1 MRTYHI
7 IVGSKNFFETHIPQV
22 DQYGDQHIDYF
33 LDLVRYSDERR
44 KQGQSFLDED
54 RAELLVI
61 KNDNYHGIIESA
73 HDRLGSLIEELTTED
88 AEIFVHNPPATLK
101 AFLEVQEAQGTVSCT
116 YDSEIYTIKRD
127 SGSFAANIHEIEQ
140 YILGQNAAVQDISKS
155 MWYLT
160 NVNRQKPYV
169 IMLYGNSS
177 LGKTELVREIAK
189 HFFENKFLEIHL
201 SMYKND
207 KYSDYFFGQSPNR
220 KSLGYDLLERKSNL
234 IFLDELDKCPEYFYS
249 AFYTLFDNTVFKD
262 AVYDVDISRT
272 LIILTSNY
280 LDHEEMKKKLG
291 LPIYYRIDK
300 FIQFFDFSPQT
311 IFQITMNEIRDK
323 VTECSG
329 RFSEADIYR
338 AVAPRIKSTGEN
350 ARTIKNKVQ
359 MIFEELLFEDVADKM
374 ASSK

>member
-7 IVGSKNFFETHIPQV
+7 IVGSKSFFDIHIPQV
-22 DQYGDQHIDYF
+22 DEYGEPHIDYF
-33 LDLVRYSDERR
+33 LDLVRYSDEQR
-44 KQGQSFLDED
+44 KLGQHFLDED

-61 KNDNYHGIIESA
+61 KNDNYHGIVESA
-73 HDRLGSLIEELTTED
+73 HDRLGSLIEELTMED

-101 AFLEVQEAQGTVSCT
+101 TFLDMQKGQGRINCT
-116 YDSEIYTIKRD
+116 YDPEIYTIKRD
-127 SGSFAANIHEIEQ
+127 PDNFATNIYEIEQ
-140 YILGQNAAVQDISKS
+140 YIFGQDAAVQDISKS

-220 KSLGYDLLERKSNL
+220 RSLGYDLLERKSNL

-262 AVYDVDISRT
+262 AVYDVDISGT

-280 LDHEEMKKKLG
+280 LNHEEMKGKLG

-300 FIQFFDFSPQT
+300 FIQFFDFSAQT

-323 VTECSG
+323 VSECSG
-329 RFSEADIYR
+329 RFSEADIYK
-338 AVAPRIKSTGEN
+338 AVAPQIQATGEN

-359 MIFEELLFEDVADKM
+359 MVFEELLFKDVIDRTV
-374 ASSK
+374 